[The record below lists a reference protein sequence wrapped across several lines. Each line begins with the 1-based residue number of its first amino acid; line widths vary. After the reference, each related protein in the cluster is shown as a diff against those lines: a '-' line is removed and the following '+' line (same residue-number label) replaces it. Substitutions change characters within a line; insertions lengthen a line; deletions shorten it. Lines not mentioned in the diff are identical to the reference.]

1 MSFVKFVLLSA
12 AIVVVFDA
20 LASVASAAFHF
31 PYVYAGL
38 GSVFIY
44 MALALVVALRFGFVR
59 GLVLGATLG
68 LVDATIGWAVSWVIG
83 PGRVPQG
90 EFGLGVWALTLL
102 SVVGVGAL
110 SGLIGAGIGGVVR
123 KLRAT

>member
-1 MSFVKFVLLSA
+1 VKFVLLSS
-12 AIVVVFDA
+12 AIVVAFDA
-20 LASVASAAFHF
+20 LASVASAVLHF

-44 MALALVVALRFGFVR
+44 TALALVAALRFGFVR

-68 LVDATIGWAVSWVIG
+68 LVDATIGWAVSWAIG
-83 PGRVPQG
+83 PGRVPPG
-90 EFGLGVWALTLL
+90 GFGLGVWFFTLL

-110 SGLIGAGIGGVVR
+110 CGLIGAGIGGVVR
-123 KLRAT
+123 KSRAA